1 MTRTFDE
8 MKALCLEL
16 ARPLGESVAEHDD
29 LGAVL
34 IVYEPSAV
42 DSDEDTTV
50 AYAGTKGEDIPKV
63 LIAVLKLYG
72 YAILNFNAGKN

>member
-1 MTRTFDE
+1 VTRTIDE
-8 MKALCLEL
+8 MRALCLEFSKPL
-16 ARPLGESVAEHDD
+16 AVSVEKHDD

-34 IVYEPSAV
+34 LVYEPSYV
-42 DSDEDTTV
+42 DSGEDSNV

>member
-1 MTRTFDE
+1 MTRTGDE
-8 MKALCLEL
+8 MNALCLKFAQSL
-16 ARPLGESVAEHDD
+16 AVGVEKHKN

-34 IVYEPSAV
+34 IVYEPDAV
-42 DSDEDTTV
+42 DSGEDSNV